1 MQPGKFEIRTATTED
16 VGLVLSFIKKLAVYE
31 RMRDHVEATEEKLLN
46 TVFCENP
53 CAEVVIA
60 YADDRP
66 VGFALFFQTYS
77 TFLAKPGIYLED
89 LFVEEDARGNGY
101 GKALLVHL
109 ARLAV
114 QRNCGRLEWS
124 VLDWN
129 KPSID
134 FYESLGAKCQETWNL
149 YRLTGTALTA
159 VAETGPK
166 LV

>member
-16 VGLVLSFIKKLAVYE
+16 VGLVLSFIRKLAVYE
-31 RMRDHVEATEEKLLN
+31 RLLDQVEATEEKLLN
-46 TVFCENP
+46 TVFCEKP

-89 LFVEEDARGNGY
+89 LFVDEDARGNGY
-101 GKALLVHL
+101 GKALLVYL
-109 ARLAV
+109 AQLAV

-124 VLDWN
+124 VCWIGTN
-129 KPSID
+129 HRSIFMNRWEQSARKPGICI
-134 FYESLGAKCQETWNL
+134 A
-149 YRLTGTALTA
+149 
-159 VAETGPK
+159 
-166 LV
+166 